1 VAQGGGSGRWP
12 RGRPP
17 AMSLLSVRWLELELW
32 WYYVPTGGDLR
43 KAVTPPITRIDE
55 QHRLRT
61 FSLATELRVLW
72 RNRGRGHGRRTSQ
85 KEKADSQ
92 NWSGMKRIGATA
104 PKKPEPLAKKYE
116 TPSVGAS
123 CATLRMP
130 MTASQRSARISK
142 KPQWCHTRIVPK
154 AMLVPSTDASS
165 NRPSL
170 PQFFHRLR

>member
-1 VAQGGGSGRWP
+1 
-12 RGRPP
+12 
-17 AMSLLSVRWLELELW
+17 
-32 WYYVPTGGDLR
+32 VPTGGDLR

-55 QHRLRT
+55 QHRLRR

-104 PKKPEPLAKKYE
+104 PKKPEPLAKKYG

-130 MTASQRSARISK
+130 MTVSQRSARISK

-165 NRPSL
+165 NRPSPAAIFQQAPL
-170 PQFFHRLR
+170 SGQQARRREHGGRHCRLAHSIRRLSSNVAVA